1 MSPRPA
7 TAVKGNKLVETLRQ
21 KIREAGLTLR
31 EVEERLG
38 LGKDYLRHVLS
49 GRVDLKLKH
58 VLAILAV
65 LGLDPGPFFA
75 EVYGSPTA
83 LAGPPRDTLQP
94 QLGDSQVRTRSGA
107 AWFLARKLWEHGI
120 LTDEEIEAFATR
132 FNAIGPTF

>member
-1 MSPRPA
+1 
-7 TAVKGNKLVETLRQ
+7 VKGNKLVETLRQ
-21 KIREAGLTLR
+21 RIREAGLTLR

-58 VLAILAV
+58 VLAILEV

-75 EVYGSPTA
+75 DVYGSAAA

-94 QLGDSQVRTRSGA
+94 QLRDSQARVRSSA

-120 LTDEEIEAFATR
+120 LTDEEIEAFVTR
-132 FNAIGPTF
+132 FNASGPSPSGTP